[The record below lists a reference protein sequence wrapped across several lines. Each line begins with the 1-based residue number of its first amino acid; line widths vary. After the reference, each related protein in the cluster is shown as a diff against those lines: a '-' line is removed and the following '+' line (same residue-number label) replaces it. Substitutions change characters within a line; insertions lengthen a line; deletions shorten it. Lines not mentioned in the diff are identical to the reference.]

1 MSEVTIPIVNQGEI
15 ELEELPIGRGGY
27 GTVYRGKHRQFGHV
41 AVKTLINNGQLPK
54 KHLDVLLEEA
64 KKLMEFC
71 EHDGILH
78 LHGLIMQRDNYSLI
92 LEYMPLGSLID
103 FRKQFTP
110 QFPLFVRFFMQ
121 VSSAMDFLHSHKPTI
136 LHLDLKA
143 DNILLDGAMNAKVS
157 DFGLSEWKT
166 VTMTATRRTDIA
178 DSSER
183 RCTVSHVPPELWI
196 DINTPADRFF
206 DVYSFGICV
215 WETLTGAVPY
225 GNARDDLIRSAV
237 LSGQRP
243 DFSLIPRF
251 CPPFLTNIMI
261 RCWHQ
266 KPTQR
271 PSFSTLKKEIEG
283 EFDKEFKK
291 DIIAAMKA
299 VRREIKESCPPNDLV
314 HIYTNHIDHLTIPEP
329 SPTTLPK
336 QLDSG
341 QRSNVTQNSQHLS
354 TSQVSQQ
361 PVAMETD
368 VETVETVL
376 FKRDSDMTNA
386 EKTFRKILRDPLALL
401 MARTQYCKKFFNLDL
416 KYKTILNDDDK
427 LKEYLDQDEMFK
439 KEILCPGNDFWGNIS
454 GTPLRIAKDRAQG
467 WKQAHLNELEGI
479 TRTGHYGKSDY
490 NQRKV
495 ETSRTE
501 RRKRVDKTFSEHPHV
516 TELKNKSNYS
526 RVKKALDNPRLFESL
541 MMNPDVAAGNNPLS
555 LTTLDPEVIKF
566 ARDPILLLV
575 LLRTDYSLMNKL
587 MKPEN
592 QELLMKVFAEAKQKL
607 PLPGG
612 GYVTRPSSS
621 RRYNPMEMLNNP
633 DMLMAYEMM
642 GGNPRRM
649 MRGLGR
655 QPPNMSMDSDDEE
668 DYFYMGRREK
678 PRTNK
683 LHDFLKSHK
692 KDSDKK

>member
-110 QFPLFVRFFMQ
+110 RFPLFVRFFMQ

-206 DVYSFGICV
+206 DIYSFGICV

-225 GNARDDLIRSAV
+225 G
-237 LSGQRP
+237 
-243 DFSLIPRF
+243 
-251 CPPFLTNIMI
+251 
-261 RCWHQ
+261 
-266 KPTQR
+266 
-271 PSFSTLKKEIEG
+271 TLKKEIEG
-283 EFDKEFKK
+283 EFEKEFKK
-291 DIIAAMKA
+291 DIIAAMKD
-299 VRREIKESCPPNDLV
+299 VRREIKESYPPNDLI

-341 QRSNVTQNSQHLS
+341 QRSYVTPNPQQLS

-368 VETVETVL
+368 VETVEPVL
-376 FKRDSDMTNA
+376 FKKESDMTNA

-401 MARTQYCKKFFNLDL
+401 MARTQYCKNFFNNLDL

-439 KEILCPGNDFWGNIS
+439 REILCTGNDFWGNIS
-454 GTPLRIAKDRAQG
+454 GTHLRIAKDRAQG

-479 TRTGHYGKSDY
+479 TRSG
-490 NQRKV
+490 
-495 ETSRTE
+495 
-501 RRKRVDKTFSEHPHV
+501 
-516 TELKNKSNYS
+516 NYT
-526 RVKKALDNPRLFESL
+526 RVKKALDNPRLYESL
-541 MMNPDVAAGNNPLS
+541 MTNPDVAAGNNPLS

-566 ARDPILLLV
+566 AKDPILLLV
-575 LLRTDYSLMNKL
+575 LLRTDYTLMNKL

-592 QELLMKVFAEAKQKL
+592 QELLMKVFAAAKQKL

-621 RRYNPMEMLNNP
+621 RRFNPMEMLNNP
-633 DMLMAYEMM
+633 DMMMAYEMM
-642 GGNPRRM
+642 GGNPLRM

-655 QPPNMSMDSDDEE
+655 RPPNMSMDSDEE
-668 DYFYMGRREK
+668 DDYFYMGRREA
-678 PRTNK
+678 PRINK
-683 LHDFLKSHK
+683 NHDFLKYHRKVSHG
-692 KDSDKK
+692 DE